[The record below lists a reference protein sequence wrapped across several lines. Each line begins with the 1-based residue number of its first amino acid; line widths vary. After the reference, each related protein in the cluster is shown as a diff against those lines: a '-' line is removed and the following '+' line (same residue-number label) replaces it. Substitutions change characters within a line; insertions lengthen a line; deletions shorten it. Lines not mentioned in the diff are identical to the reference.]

1 MPIVRN
7 ITAGAQVVASAK
19 IARHFTLNVGVG
31 SSTTF
36 TDAQLQVNTLP
47 NCFWYAFTTD
57 AVAGVTLTPQF
68 SVDNTTTPFL
78 AGIQPRY
85 FNVLPAQVL
94 IPNVPFFTT
103 QRLIANMI
111 SGIIT
116 VPGGASVPVTV
127 QLILASS
134 M

>member
-47 NCFWYAFTTD
+47 NCFWYAFMTD
-57 AVAGVTLTPQF
+57 AVGGVTLTPQF
-68 SVDNTTTPFL
+68 AVDNTP
-78 AGIQPRY
+78 AVGGGIQPRY
-85 FNVLPAQVL
+85 FNVLPPQVL

-116 VPGGASVPVTV
+116 VPGGAAGPVTV